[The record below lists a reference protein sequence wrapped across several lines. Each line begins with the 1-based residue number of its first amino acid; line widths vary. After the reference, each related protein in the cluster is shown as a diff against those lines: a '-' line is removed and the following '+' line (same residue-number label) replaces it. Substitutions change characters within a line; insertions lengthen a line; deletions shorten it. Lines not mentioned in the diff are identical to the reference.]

1 MKTKIIEIIS
11 ALMLATML
19 ISAASQTDFA
29 SASAQTSVVEQA
41 ATQPPE
47 PIDPEELEAFL
58 DDLMAAEMTENHI
71 PGAMVAVVEDGSLL
85 LAKGYGYADLEGRVP
100 VDPERTLFR
109 IGSVSKLFTWT
120 AVMQLVEQG
129 QLSLDTDV
137 NEYLDFAIP
146 ATFPEP
152 ITLRHLLSH
161 TAGFEDK
168 GSNMHKLQVEQMNT
182 LGDYLK
188 ANLPGRVF
196 SPGEVVAYSNYG
208 TSLAGYIVER
218 VSGLPF
224 SEYVEQKI
232 FAPLDMA
239 HSSFRQPLPETLAAD
254 LATGYNYHNGQYVA
268 GSFVFDQSYP
278 AGAVSATATD
288 MARFMIAHLQNGE
301 LDSQRIL
308 REETAR
314 QMHSQ
319 LYTPDPRLNGGM
331 AYGFFENMINGQR
344 VISHGGSLVT
354 FMSQLILI
362 PEQNVGLYIS
372 TNSSRGAAAKDAVVN
387 AFLDRYYPVAEASD
401 LQSAAGF
408 AERIA
413 PYLGEYTPVRN
424 NFTTYERI
432 YGVFSTINA
441 SLDSDGT
448 LVISQLGRVLRF
460 AEMEPGLLQDI
471 SDPSNKLVYR
481 TDPDGRLFLTV
492 VAGYYEPWAVFRTPW
507 YGTRNLH
514 MVLFLSGTLLFLGAL
529 IAWPIGFFVGRRKQP
544 ATAQPA
550 PLPARLARWAA
561 AFFGLLWLVIL
572 LGITS
577 LFINILP
584 GFGVPRII
592 LETPPLLS
600 FLLALSY
607 VLVGLA
613 LAILVFAVLAWVR
626 RYWSLGGR
634 IFYSL
639 LALMALLLT
648 WSLVY
653 WNLFL

>member
-1 MKTKIIEIIS
+1 MKTKIVEIIS
-11 ALMLATML
+11 VLMLAAIL
-19 ISAASQTDFA
+19 ISAASQPGFA
-29 SASAQTSVVEQA
+29 SAAAQPSVVEQA

-58 DDLMAAEMTENHI
+58 DDLMAAEMAENHI

-85 LAKGYGYADLEGRVP
+85 LAKGYGYANLEGQVP

-129 QLSLDTDV
+129 QLSLDSDI
-137 NEYLDFAIP
+137 NQYLDFAIP

-168 GSNMHKLQVEQMNT
+168 GSNMHKLQAEQMNP
-182 LGDYLK
+182 LDGYLK

-196 SPGEVVAYSNYG
+196 PPGEVVAYSNYG

-224 SEYVEQKI
+224 SEYVEQNI
-232 FAPLDMA
+232 FAPLGMV
-239 HSSFRQPLPETLAAD
+239 HSSFRQPLPDTLAAD
-254 LATGYNYHNGQYVA
+254 MATGYNYTNGQYVA

-278 AGAVSATATD
+278 AGAMSASVTD

-301 LDSQRIL
+301 LDGQRIL

-319 LYTPDPRLNGGM
+319 LYTPDPRLNGGI
-331 AYGFFENMINGQR
+331 AYGFFENTVNGQR
-344 VISHGGSLVT
+344 VISHGGNLVT
-354 FMSQLILI
+354 FLSHLSLI
-362 PEQNVGLYIS
+362 PEQNVGIYIS
-372 TNSSRGAAAKDAVVN
+372 TNGTRGAATTEAVVF
-387 AFLDRYYPVAEASD
+387 AFLERYYPAAKVPD

-413 PYLGEYTPVRN
+413 PYLGEYTPARN
-424 NFTTYERI
+424 NFTTHERI
-432 YGVFSTINA
+432 YGVFSTMNA
-441 SLDSDGT
+441 SLENDGT
-448 LVISQLGRVLRF
+448 LVVSQLGRVTRF
-460 AEMEPGLLQDI
+460 VELEPGLLQDI
-471 SDPSNKLVYR
+471 TNPANRFVYR
-481 TDPDGRLFLTV
+481 TDPDGRMFLTG
-492 VAGYYEPWAVFRTPW
+492 VAGVYEPSAVFKTPW

-514 MVLFLSGTLLFLGAL
+514 LLLFLGGTLLFLGAL
-529 IAWPIGFFVGRRKQP
+529 IAWPIGFFFGRRKRST
-544 ATAQPA
+544 TAQPT

-561 AFFGLLWLVIL
+561 ALFGLLWLAIL

-592 LETPPLLS
+592 FENPPLLS

-607 VLVGLA
+607 VLGGLA

-634 IFYSL
+634 IFYSI
-639 LALMALLLT
+639 LALLALLLT
-648 WSLVY
+648 WSLAY
-653 WNLFL
+653 WNLIL